1 MLTPT
6 FQSETSTLVIDRADR
21 CGLFFSGLCLLH
33 CLVLPTVISSIPVLV
48 VTESS
53 TTNLLQIA
61 ASSLSSFLAISA
73 VGAGYRVHRSRG
85 IVTLAIAGVALQ
97 LGSAWWQSCQCAS
110 LPRTVH
116 AADCPCRELCGWMA
130 SECRYVATTTP
141 AVWSAFFSI
150 AWMSPIAAILLV
162 MAHLR
167 NWQLRR
173 IRKLSE
179 SRLTANGDWISSCDS
194 LRSSGGR

>member
-61 ASSLSSFLAISA
+61 ASSLSSFLAI
-73 VGAGYRVHRSRG
+73 
-85 IVTLAIAGVALQ
+85 VAL
-97 LGSAWWQSCQCAS
+97 L
-110 LPRTVH
+110 
-116 AADCPCRELCGWMA
+116 
-130 SECRYVATTTP
+130 
-141 AVWSAFFSI
+141 
-150 AWMSPIAAILLV
+150 
-162 MAHLR
+162 
-167 NWQLRR
+167 
-173 IRKLSE
+173 
-179 SRLTANGDWISSCDS
+179 
-194 LRSSGGR
+194 